1 MCDSPDV
8 RSAAL
13 VPLLWNTVLR
23 FDSALLTQ
31 DTPVEDGL
39 AASTAKLNAANLAA
53 LMEEEEE
60 NRADIQRWDRAGFY
74 SALRTRSTHSVPITP
89 AAQAIAAQ
97 CQPVVAA
104 LQAASHEGRAS

>member
-1 MCDSPDV
+1 MCA
-8 RSAAL
+8 AAL
-13 VPLLWNTVLR
+13 VSLLWNTVIRL
-23 FDSALLTQ
+23 DSAVLTQ
-31 DTPVEDGL
+31 DTPVEDSTL

-104 LQAASHEGRAS
+104 LQAASHEERAS